1 MLGSTREEPAVPTVQ
16 KKKCFL
22 ISPIGDEGSDIR
34 VAADFVREDIVRAA
48 LGDEFEIKRADDY
61 SKVGNITA
69 QVIEAI
75 YSADLIVVDLTGKN
89 ANVYYELGV
98 AHTYKKHVVPMISQ
112 DDPERIPFDVGTE
125 RTIHYSL
132 KTFAGRRTAQAA
144 LKAAV
149 SETLANPVTNPV
161 TNARGLAE
169 ATAQGD
175 DKTQLL
181 ASISAQLAD
190 LGARMDR
197 QEKRAEAVL
206 PVVVEGLADID
217 KFALNRLRNYR
228 SSAGKTMAFSE
239 MERLQRLLE
248 DHNKQVAEWNKNFK
262 DPKPE

>member
-1 MLGSTREEPAVPTVQ
+1 MPIVVQ

-48 LGDEFEIKRADDY
+48 LDDEFEIKRADDY

-98 AHTYKKHVVPMISQ
+98 AHTYKKHVVPMISV

-132 KTFAGRRTAQAA
+132 KTFAGRRAAQAG

-149 SETLANPVTNPV
+149 AETLAIAVSNPV
-161 TNARGLAE
+161 TNARGLAD
-169 ATAQGD
+169 AIAQGD
-175 DKTQLL
+175 DKTQVL

-190 LGARMDR
+190 LSSRMDR
-197 QEKRAEAVL
+197 QERQAEAVPAIL
-206 PVVVEGLADID
+206 EGQGDIN
-217 KFALNRLRNYR
+217 KRRFAKVLNLRAG
-228 SSAGKTMAFSE
+228 AGKTMTMAELHRLAEEHAEQIEELLSRMRKSE
-239 MERLQRLLE
+239 S
-248 DHNKQVAEWNKNFK
+248 
-262 DPKPE
+262 

>member
-1 MLGSTREEPAVPTVQ
+1 MPTIVQ
-16 KKKCFL
+16 NKKCFL
-22 ISPIGDEGSDIR
+22 ISPIGEEGSDIR

-48 LGDEFEIKRADDY
+48 LGGEFEVKRADDY

-98 AHTYKKHVVPMISQ
+98 AHAYKKHVVPMISV

-169 ATAQGD
+169 ATAKGD

-181 ASISAQLAD
+181 ASVSAQLAD
-190 LGARMDR
+190 LSVRMDR
-197 QEKRAEAVL
+197 QEKRVEG
-206 PVVVEGLADID
+206 VVVEGQAE
-217 KFALNRLRNYR
+217 AEYLNRLRNIR
-228 SSAGKTMAFSE
+228 SSARNVMSIRDMA
-239 MERLQRLLE
+239 RLQDQLGEHKKLVEEWTRAQ
-248 DHNKQVAEWNKNFK
+248 NK
-262 DPKPE
+262 PKPE